1 MHVTAPY
8 LMDPFGA
15 LELPDWP
22 LNSQGGR
29 HDWRLGR
36 RAERPGPLVHGAPAP
51 ACCRIAPPIPSAA
64 LQLLSPSP
72 FGFPEHSKTNM
83 HLLISHA
90 MHQCPVAGSAQ
101 QPRDARRRHGWPPSP
116 VPRLTGAEDLHR
128 NSCACARARTPFA
141 TNASWARRR
150 RRGRPLPAPG
160 AVCLRPSKLHR
171 RQMRRICPR
180 QRTDGRP
187 RRCHMGEEKT
197 ARGAAPVAP

>member
-29 HDWRLGR
+29 HDWQLGR
-36 RAERPGPLVHGAPAP
+36 RAERPGPLVHGAPA
-51 ACCRIAPPIPSAA
+51 AAACRIAPPIPSAA

-116 VPRLTGAEDLHR
+116 VPCLTGAEDLHR
-128 NSCACARARTPFA
+128 NSCACARAHTIRNKPFLGEAQAQAQA
-141 TNASWARRR
+141 TARARRC
-150 RRGRPLPAPG
+150 LSPA
-160 AVCLRPSKLHR
+160 K
-171 RQMRRICPR
+171 Q
-180 QRTDGRP
+180 
-187 RRCHMGEEKT
+187 
-197 ARGAAPVAP
+197 VAPATDAANLPPPANGRTAATLPHG

>member
-36 RAERPGPLVHGAPAP
+36 RAERPGPLVHGAPA
-51 ACCRIAPPIPSAA
+51 AAACRIAPPIPSAA

-116 VPRLTGAEDLHR
+116 VPCLTGAEDLHR
-128 NSCACARARTPFA
+128 NSYACARARTPFA
-141 TNASWARRR
+141 TNLLGRGAKRRALATGTARRCLSPLR
-150 RRGRPLPAPG
+150 R
-160 AVCLRPSKLHR
+160 SKQVAAGNWTATALAL
-171 RQMRRICPR
+171 
-180 QRTDGRP
+180 
-187 RRCHMGEEKT
+187 GEEK
-197 ARGAAPVAP
+197 AALAAAPVAP